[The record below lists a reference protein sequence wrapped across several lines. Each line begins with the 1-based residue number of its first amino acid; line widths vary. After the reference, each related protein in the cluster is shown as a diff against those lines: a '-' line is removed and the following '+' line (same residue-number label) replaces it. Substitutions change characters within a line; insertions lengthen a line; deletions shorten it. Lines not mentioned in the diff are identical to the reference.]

1 MADKVAD
8 KKAPKSDKAD
18 APASEPEAKKKSPLM
33 KILVIVGILI
43 AQTAAAYFIQK
54 TIFFPSPSAPS
65 EVHADADAEADAEA
79 GDEGE
84 EAEEEG
90 GHGEKEGKGKG
101 NGSSVALL
109 DEIIVNPAGT
119 GGRRFLSTVVGLS
132 LKKPTTEESIVDKMP
147 LIRDA
152 AISLLSSKSLDQLAS
167 LSYRDTLRQEL
178 QASVNIIMEKE
189 AVKGVVFSTYVLQ

>member
-8 KKAPKSDKAD
+8 KKAPKSDKSE
-18 APASEPEAKKKSPLM
+18 APAPEQEVKKTSPLM
-33 KILVIVGILI
+33 KILVMVGILI

-54 TIFFPSPSAPS
+54 TIFFPSPSVPTELHVDS
-65 EVHADADAEADAEA
+65 ETEA

-84 EAEEEG
+84 EASEEG
-90 GHGEKEGKGKG
+90 GHGEKEGKGK
-101 NGSSVALL
+101 GSSVALL

-132 LKKPTTEESIVDKMP
+132 LKNSTTEDNVVDKMP

-167 LSYRDTLRQEL
+167 LSYRDTLRHEL
-178 QASVNIIMEKE
+178 QASVNAIMEKD

>member
-8 KKAPKSDKAD
+8 KKASKTDKSD
-18 APASEPEAKKKSPLM
+18 APAQAPEAKKKSPLM

-54 TIFFPSPSAPS
+54 TIFFPSPSVPS
-65 EVHADADAEADAEA
+65 EVHADAEAEEGSD
-79 GDEGE
+79 GE
-84 EAEEEG
+84 EAEAEGG
-90 GHGEKEGKGKG
+90 GHGGKEGKTA
-101 NGSSVALL
+101 GSSVAML

-119 GGRRFLSTVVGLS
+119 GGRRFLSTVVGLN
-132 LKKPTTEESIVDKMP
+132 LKKPATEESVIERMP

-152 AISLLSSKSLDQLAS
+152 AISLLASKSLDQLAS
-167 LSYRDTLRQEL
+167 LSYRDTLRQEI
-178 QASVNIIMEKE
+178 QASVNIIMESE